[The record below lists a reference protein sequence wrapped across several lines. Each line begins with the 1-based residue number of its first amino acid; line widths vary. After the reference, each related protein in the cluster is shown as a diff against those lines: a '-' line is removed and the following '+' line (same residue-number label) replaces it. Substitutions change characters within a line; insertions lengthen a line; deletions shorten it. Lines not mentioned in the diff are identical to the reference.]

1 MLLSKYKVKNYTF
14 KEFKERY
21 TENDINLV
29 NTMLEH
35 IKQDKSMYIKLV
47 FATSILLNFDGLIYA
62 NDFANSL
69 DRVGNQIIDMLMSL
83 AKWGCLGIGLKE
95 AIGTV
100 LNGGSA
106 KNAINSS
113 LMYLLLYIFISLYPQ
128 LFNLFSGIKF

>member
-1 MLLSKYKVKNYTF
+1 MLLNKYKVETYTF
-14 KEFKERY
+14 SEFRKQY
-21 TENDINLV
+21 TNNDINLV
-29 NTMLEH
+29 DKVIEH
-35 IKQDKSMYIKLV
+35 IKANKVMYLRLV
-47 FATSILLNFDGLIYA
+47 YITALLLHFDILIYA
-62 NDFANSL
+62 NDFGASL

-113 LMYLLLYIFISLYPQ
+113 VMYLLLYIFISLYPQ
-128 LFNLFSGIKF
+128 LFNLISGIRF

>member
-29 NTMLEH
+29 NTMLEY
-35 IKQDKSMYIKLV
+35 IKQNKSMYIKLV

-83 AKWGCLGIGLKE
+83 AK
-95 AIGTV
+95 
-100 LNGGSA
+100 N
-106 KNAINSS
+106 
-113 LMYLLLYIFISLYPQ
+113 YIPRS
-128 LFNLFSGIKF
+128 

>member
-1 MLLSKYKVKNYTF
+1 MLLNKYKVETYTF
-14 KEFKERY
+14 SEFRKQY
-21 TENDINLV
+21 TNNDINLV
-29 NTMLEH
+29 DKVIEH
-35 IKQDKSMYIKLV
+35 IKANKVMYLRLV
-47 FATSILLNFDGLIYA
+47 YITALLLHFDILIYA
-62 NDFANSL
+62 NDFGTSL

-128 LFNLFSGIKF
+128 LFNLFSGIRF

>member
-1 MLLSKYKVKNYTF
+1 MLLNKYKVKSYTF
-14 KEFKERY
+14 KEFKKQY
-21 TENDINLV
+21 TESDINLID
-29 NTMLEH
+29 TMLDH
-35 IKQDKSMYIKLV
+35 IKQNKSMYVKLV
-47 FATSILLNFDGLIYA
+47 FTTSMLLNLDNAIYG

-106 KNAINSS
+106 KNAINSC

>member
-1 MLLSKYKVKNYTF
+1 MLLNKYKVKSYTF
-14 KEFKERY
+14 KEFKKQY
-21 TENDINLV
+21 TESDINLV
-29 NTMLEH
+29 NTMLDH
-35 IKQDKSMYIKLV
+35 IKQNKSMYAKLV
-47 FATSILLNFDGLIYA
+47 FTTSILLNLDNAIYG

-95 AIGTV
+95 AIGVV

-106 KNAINSS
+106 KNAINNS

>member
-1 MLLSKYKVKNYTF
+1 MLLNKYKVKSYTF
-14 KEFKERY
+14 KEFKKQY
-21 TENDINLV
+21 TENDTNLV
-29 NTMLEH
+29 DTMLDH
-35 IKQDKSMYIKLV
+35 IKQNKSMYAKLV
-47 FATSILLNFDGLIYA
+47 LTTAMLLNLDNAIYA

>member
-1 MLLSKYKVKNYTF
+1 MLLNKYKVETYTF
-14 KEFKERY
+14 SEFRKQY
-21 TENDINLV
+21 TNNDINLV
-29 NTMLEH
+29 DKVIEH
-35 IKQDKSMYIKLV
+35 IKANKAMYLRLV
-47 FATSILLNFDGLIYA
+47 YITALLLHFDILIYA
-62 NDFANSL
+62 NEFGASL

-95 AIGTV
+95 AIGTI

>member
-1 MLLSKYKVKNYTF
+1 MLLNKYKVETYTF
-14 KEFKERY
+14 SEFRKQY
-21 TENDINLV
+21 TNNDINLV
-29 NTMLEH
+29 DKVIEH
-35 IKQDKSMYIKLV
+35 IKANKVMYLRLV
-47 FATSILLNFDGLIYA
+47 YITALLLHFDILIYA
-62 NDFANSL
+62 NDFGTSL

-128 LFNLFSGIKF
+128 LFNLFNGIRF

>member
-1 MLLSKYKVKNYTF
+1 MLLNKYKVETYTF
-14 KEFKERY
+14 SEFRKQY
-21 TENDINLV
+21 TNNDINLV
-29 NTMLEH
+29 DKVIEH
-35 IKQDKSMYIKLV
+35 IKANKVMYLRLV
-47 FATSILLNFDGLIYA
+47 YITALLLHFDILIYA
-62 NDFANSL
+62 NDFGASL

-100 LNGGSA
+100 LNGGNV

>member
-1 MLLSKYKVKNYTF
+1 MLLNKYKVETYTF
-14 KEFKERY
+14 SEFRKQY
-21 TENDINLV
+21 TNNDINLV
-29 NTMLEH
+29 DKVIEH
-35 IKQDKSMYIKLV
+35 IKANKVMYLRLV
-47 FATSILLNFDGLIYA
+47 YITALLLHFDILIYA
-62 NDFANSL
+62 NDFGASL

-83 AKWGCLGIGLKE
+83 AKWGCLSIGLKE

-100 LNGGSA
+100 LNGASA